1 MIDHLTNG
9 IFTDLLYVGTRKAL
23 GWLPLSTIKMYGGE
37 NAIKE
42 LIDWANENH
51 YDYKCTSEV
60 RSNVAS
66 GALFIWDEVM
76 LGEILYKY
84 KDILTKANIPIIPE
98 DYVEYTMNTTIRSE
112 VNLSAYIVIGFTFN
126 DKRFSGKSLKEN
138 IKIYENDPKYS
149 LLTK

>member
-9 IFTDLLYVGTRKAL
+9 VFTDLLYVGTKKAL

-37 NAIKE
+37 YALKE

-51 YDYKCTSEV
+51 YDYKCVGET
-60 RSNVAS
+60 RSQVAS
-66 GALFIWDEVM
+66 GALFVWDEVM

-98 DYVEYTMNTTIRSE
+98 DYVNYTMSNVIRSE
-112 VNLSAYIVIGFTFN
+112 VNLPAYIFIGLTFG
-126 DKRFSGKSLKEN
+126 DSRFRGKTLAQN
-138 IKIYENDPKYS
+138 IKIYENDPNYS
-149 LLTK
+149 LIK

>member
-37 NAIKE
+37 YAVKE

-51 YDYKCTSEV
+51 YNYKCVGEV
-60 RSNVAS
+60 RSCVAS
-66 GALFIWDEVM
+66 GALFIWDEIM

-84 KDILTKANIPIIPE
+84 KNILTKANIPIIPE
-98 DYVEYTMNTTIRSE
+98 DYVNYTMSNVIRSE
-112 VNLSAYIVIGFTFN
+112 VDLPTYIVIGFTFN
-126 DKRFSGKSLKEN
+126 DKRFSGKTLKQN
-138 IKIYENDPKYS
+138 IAIYENDRINKC
-149 LLTK
+149 